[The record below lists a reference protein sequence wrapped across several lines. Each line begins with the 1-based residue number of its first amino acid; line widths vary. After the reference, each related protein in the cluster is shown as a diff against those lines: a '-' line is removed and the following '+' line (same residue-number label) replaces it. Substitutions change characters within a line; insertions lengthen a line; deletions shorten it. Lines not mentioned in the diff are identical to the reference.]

1 MNTISVQMDLPGPR
15 SQQSLDKQLAREST
29 AISYPKRLPISLE
42 KGLGCYVQD
51 LDGNVFIDFLAGAG
65 SLPLGHSHPEL
76 VAEVVEQ
83 AGTLCLGLDFPTPA
97 KERFTDAH
105 LSMLPEGMRDRYRM
119 HFCGPTGADAV
130 EAAIKLAK
138 SVSGADEVISF
149 RGGYHGCTNGALSLT
164 GNRAMKKNV
173 PGKMPGVHFFP
184 FGSTSTSTASSVLNR
199 AQVDAALLLE
209 SALEDVNSG
218 LGNVAAVILE
228 LVQGEGGVYVAD
240 KDFVER
246 IYRLTRKFG
255 ITLIVDEIQTGCG
268 RTGTWYAF
276 EQYGIEPD
284 IFVTSKGTSGIGL
297 PSSLMFYKK
306 DLKAWPSGSH
316 IGTFRGNQLAF
327 VAGAKAIDIIKRD
340 AVLDNVRQRSD
351 QLIKRLVDLRSDFA
365 ILGEVRGMGLML
377 GVEILDPLTGNVC
390 ETTAA
395 KLQQRALR
403 RGLITELGGRDDTV
417 LRVLPPLNVSEH
429 TIAEAMGVLE
439 QILIE
444 QMNDVQGAGQ

>member
-1 MNTISVQMDLPGPR
+1 MNRISVQMAIPGPR
-15 SQQSLDKQLAREST
+15 SQQALEKQLAQEST
-29 AISYPKRLPISLE
+29 AVSYPKRLPISLE

-105 LSMLPEGMRDRYRM
+105 LSMLPEGIGNDYRM

-138 SVSGADEVISF
+138 AVTGNDEIISF

-184 FGSTSTSTASSVLNR
+184 FGSTSRSQASSVLNM
-199 AQVDAALLLE
+199 AQVDAGLVLE
-209 SALEDVNSG
+209 SAFEDVNSG
-218 LGNVAAVILE
+218 LGNVAAIILE
-228 LVQGEGGVYVAD
+228 LVQGEGGAYVAD
-240 KDFVER
+240 KGFVER

-255 ITLIVDEIQTGCG
+255 IPLIIDEIQTGCG

-284 IFVTSKGTSGIGL
+284 IFVTSKGSSGIGL
-297 PSSLMFYKK
+297 PSALMFYKK
-306 DLKAWPSGSH
+306 SLAPWPSGSH

-327 VAGAKAIDIIKRD
+327 VAGAKAIEVFKRD
-340 AVLDNVRQRSD
+340 AVLNNVR
-351 QLIKRLVDLRSDFA
+351 LRSEQIRSRLAELQRDFA
-365 ILGEVRGMGLML
+365 LLGEIRGLGLML
-377 GVEILDPLTGNVC
+377 GVEILSPVTGKVC
-390 ETTAA
+390 EATASRI
-395 KLQQRALR
+395 QQRALR
-403 RGLITELGGRDDTV
+403 LGLITELGGRDDTV
-417 LRVLPPLNVSEH
+417 LRVLPPLNVSEQ
-429 TIAEAMGVLE
+429 TINEALGVLE
-439 QILIE
+439 QVLVE
-444 QMNDVQGAGQ
+444 QINATEGAAQ

>member
-1 MNTISVQMDLPGPR
+1 MNTINVQTPIPGPR
-15 SQQSLDKQLAREST
+15 SRQALDKQLAQEST
-29 AISYPKRLPISLE
+29 AVSYPKRLPISLA

-65 SLPLGHSHPEL
+65 SLPLGHSHPDL

-83 AGTLCLGLDFPTPA
+83 AGTLCLGLDFPTPT

-105 LSMLPEGMRDRYRM
+105 LGMLPEAIRGDYRM

-130 EAAIKLAK
+130 EAAVKLAK
-138 SVSGADEVISF
+138 AVSGADEIISF
-149 RGGYHGCTNGALSLT
+149 RGGYHGCTHGALSLT

-184 FGSTSTSTASSVLNR
+184 FGSTSTSQASSVLNG

-240 KDFVER
+240 KDFVQR
-246 IYRLTRKFG
+246 IYQLTRKFG
-255 ITLIVDEIQTGCG
+255 ITLLIDEIQTGCG

-306 DLKAWPSGSH
+306 SLVSWPSGSH

-327 VAGAKAIDIIKRD
+327 VAGAKAIEVFHRD
-340 AVLDNVRQRSD
+340 AVLNNVRLRSE
-351 QLIKRLVDLRSDFA
+351 QIGKRLGELQRDFA
-365 ILGEVRGMGLML
+365 MLGEVRGLGLML
-377 GVEILDPLTGNVC
+377 GVEILNPVTGKVC
-390 ETTAA
+390 DATAS
-395 KLQQRALR
+395 KIQQRALR
-403 RGLITELGGRDDTV
+403 LGLITELGGRDDTV
-417 LRVLPPLNVSEH
+417 LRVLPPLNVSEQ
-429 TIAEAMGVLE
+429 TVTEALGVLE
-439 QILIE
+439 HVLTELI
-444 QMNDVQGAGQ
+444 NDNEGAGQ

>member
-1 MNTISVQMDLPGPR
+1 M
-15 SQQSLDKQLAREST
+15 
-29 AISYPKRLPISLE
+29 
-42 KGLGCYVQD
+42 
-51 LDGNVFIDFLAGAG
+51 
-65 SLPLGHSHPEL
+65 
-76 VAEVVEQ
+76 
-83 AGTLCLGLDFPTPA
+83 
-97 KERFTDAH
+97 
-105 LSMLPEGMRDRYRM
+105 
-119 HFCGPTGADAV
+119 
-130 EAAIKLAK
+130 
-138 SVSGADEVISF
+138 
-149 RGGYHGCTNGALSLT
+149 
-164 GNRAMKKNV
+164 
-173 PGKMPGVHFFP
+173 
-184 FGSTSTSTASSVLNR
+184 
-199 AQVDAALLLE
+199 LLE

-306 DLKAWPSGSH
+306 DLVTWPSGSH

-327 VAGAKAIDIIKRD
+327 VAGAKAIEIIQRD
-340 AVLDNVRQRSD
+340 AVLDNVRQRSE
-351 QLIKRLVDLRSDFA
+351 QICKGLVDLRADFA
-365 ILGEVRGMGLML
+365 ILGEVRGLGLML

-390 ETTAA
+390 EITAA

-417 LRVLPPLNVSEH
+417 LRVLPPLNVSEQ
-429 TIAEAMGVLE
+429 TITEALGVLE
-439 QILIE
+439 QILVE